1 MEMEKEIKEIIEHIK
16 KFNFTEEQVNKIKEV
31 LVEDK
36 KNENK

>member
-1 MEMEKEIKEIIEHIK
+1 MEESIEKIIEYIK

-36 KNENK
+36 NNENE